1 MKKDSLKFNFTTHLN
16 SFKLQAQS
24 EFQNGINALWG
35 KSGSGKTTFFNSLS
49 GFLNTI
55 EGEIIFNDK
64 KFFFSEEKL
73 NLSPENRNLAYVQ
86 QQNMLFNNMNVIE
99 NIEFG
104 YKFSKQIV
112 RQITPSDA
120 ISLFDLKEYELSS
133 INQLSGGQLQRVALA
148 RAFASNSPLM
158 LLDEPLN
165 ALDLGSRKT
174 IMQTINDLNK
184 SLENMIIMVT
194 HSPLEV
200 LNYADTILYVD
211 NGKAEKKL
219 SKSNLLNY
227 LSDEEVI
234 NEIHQKSSKF
244 YGNFFSSKNV
254 ILVRNSFDQI
264 SEGFDFSG
272 NIKSIIKN
280 DNNYLIEISSENK
293 YFVNIS
299 IDLLSNLNLSLEDK
313 IYCFV
318 YENLI
323 LE

>member
-1 MKKDSLKFNFTTHLN
+1 MDNSLKFNFTTHLD
-16 SFKLQAQS
+16 SFKLQAHSQ
-24 EFQNGINALWG
+24 FQNGINALWG

-64 KFFFSEEKL
+64 KFFYSREKL
-73 NLSPENRNLAYVQ
+73 NLNPENRNLAYVE
-86 QQNMLFNNMNVIE
+86 QQNMLFNNMNVIK

-104 YKFSKQIV
+104 YRFSKQKMK
-112 RQITPSDA
+112 QITPSDA
-120 ISLFDLKEYELSS
+120 ISLFDLKDYELSS

-174 IMQTINDLNK
+174 IMQTIKDLNK

-200 LNYADTILYVD
+200 LNYADSILYVD

-227 LSDEEVI
+227 VSDEDVI

-244 YGNFFSSKNV
+244 DGNFFSSKSV
-254 ILVRNSFDQI
+254 ILVKNSSDLL
-264 SEGFDFSG
+264 SEGFNFSG
-272 NIKSIIKN
+272 NIKSMIKN
-280 DNNYLIEISSENK
+280 VDNYLIEICSESK

-299 IDLLSNLNLSLEDK
+299 IDLFANLNLSLEDK

>member
-1 MKKDSLKFNFTTHLN
+1 MKDSLKFNFTTHLG

-49 GFLNTI
+49 GFLNKI
-55 EGEIIFNDK
+55 EGEIIFNNK
-64 KFFFSEEKL
+64 KFFLSSEKI
-73 NLSPENRNLAYVQ
+73 NLSPENRNLSYVE
-86 QQNMLFNNMNVIE
+86 QQNMLFNNMNVLK

-104 YKFSKQIV
+104 YKFSKQMAK
-112 RQITPSDA
+112 QITPSDA
-120 ISLFDLKEYELSS
+120 VSLFDLKEYELSS

-165 ALDLGSRKT
+165 ALDLSSRKT

-184 SLENMIIMVT
+184 SLENMIILVT

-200 LNYADTILYVD
+200 LNHADAILHVD
-211 NGKAEKKL
+211 KGKAEKTL
-219 SKSNLLNY
+219 SKSNLMNY
-227 LSDEEVI
+227 LSDKEVI
-234 NEIHQKSSKF
+234 NEIHQKSSKY
-244 YGNFFSSKNV
+244 YGDFFSSKSV
-254 ILVRNSFDQI
+254 MLVENSFALI

-272 NIKSIIKN
+272 NIKSMIKN
-280 DNNYLIEISSENK
+280 DDNYLIEIFGDNK

-299 IDLLSNLNLSLEDK
+299 IDLFSNLNLSLEDK

-323 LE
+323 LK

>member
-1 MKKDSLKFNFTTHLN
+1 MKDSLKFNFTTHLN

-86 QQNMLFNNMNVIE
+86 QQNMLFNNMNVIK

-104 YKFSKQIV
+104 YKFSKQME
-112 RQITPSDA
+112 RLITPSDA

-184 SLENMIIMVT
+184 SLKNMIIMVT

-227 LSDEEVI
+227 LSDEEEI
-234 NEIHQKSSKF
+234 NEVEVISGAFMFLTRKIRIFITVTETVLSSSTIAKA
-244 YGNFFSSKNV
+244 SATKCT
-254 ILVRNSFDQI
+254 I
-264 SEGFDFSG
+264 
-272 NIKSIIKN
+272 
-280 DNNYLIEISSENK
+280 
-293 YFVNIS
+293 
-299 IDLLSNLNLSLEDK
+299 
-313 IYCFV
+313 
-318 YENLI
+318 
-323 LE
+323 